1 MKILVLILAWDI
13 TDYLPRFAEDWK
25 EGFFFAR
32 GFGLVVVSCLP
43 YNFGIILLLLLYSRS
58 ILSEKSKEKNHFN
71 SSCFTICWGIIYIY
85 GAVGYLQNLC
95 QKCKTFAQHELVVK

>member
-1 MKILVLILAWDI
+1 MKILVLIFGTSQTIYRDSL
-13 TDYLPRFAEDWK
+13 RFGK
-25 EGFFFAR
+25 RVFFAR

-43 YNFGIILLLLLYSRS
+43 YNFGIILLLLYSGS
-58 ILSEKSKEKNHFN
+58 ILSDKSEEKNHFN
-71 SSCFTICWGIIYIY
+71 SSCFTICWGIIYRY

>member
-13 TDYLPRFAEDWK
+13 TDYLPRFAEV
-25 EGFFFAR
+25 FFAR

-43 YNFGIILLLLLYSRS
+43 YNFGIILLLLLYSGS
-58 ILSEKSKEKNHFN
+58 ILSDKSEEKNHFN